1 MNNHSLKV
9 LEFNFIVERLRS
21 HCRSVPGDRLASR
34 LGPLVDLDKINER
47 LDLINE
53 AKDLIVFDGGPPSLE
68 FGNLGERLESA
79 ATAGNIIEPKEFLEY
94 ANFFDTVFKCQKI
107 KSKYEKLSSL
117 VSPLIYPDTVHE
129 KINNS
134 IDYSGEIKDS
144 ASPELKR
151 IRFEFRQ
158 IKTKLDQKFE
168 KYLRDD
174 TASYL
179 SDNIFTIREG
189 RYVLPV
195 REGDKGHVRGI
206 IHDRSSS
213 GATFFIEPSETVELN
228 NRHRELETEER
239 GEINRILRNLSEM
252 LYINLDAIKTD
263 IAILARFDFIVAG
276 GRIAIELDGTRPK
289 FSDTRDI
296 QINNGKHPLL
306 YLNFKDETDREV
318 VPITVSLSDG
328 ANIMI
333 ITGPNTGGKTV
344 ALKTVGLLT
353 MMASSGLFVS
363 ADENSTFVILNDIFA
378 DIGDEQSIDTSLST
392 YSSHLNHIKYAL
404 ENANSDTLVLFD
416 ELGAGTDPEEGSAIG
431 QSIIEMLSKLGTYS
445 IITTHHGK
453 LKALAGKIEGVVN
466 GSMEFDTENLA
477 PSYKFQAG
485 VPGSSFAVQIAKKLG
500 LPDEITTRALE
511 LTDKKEQDLTN
522 IIIELNQKFAEI
534 TKEKEEAEQ
543 YRHKYESLAK
553 IHADKIE
560 DQKQQEK
567 EFRKKQ
573 LKKTEEIISQTRKE
587 IDSLLQEAKRNR
599 KSVETVRKIGKTVS
613 GKLHSTR
620 QELKDLEPPIE
631 GEQAKGLPGEL
642 VYIIGIDT
650 EGEVIE
656 PADSDGRVKIRVGNI
671 TMLTDLSKLLK
682 QNKEPGK
689 KLDTMVKT
697 DYAPEPSMELDI
709 RGMTF
714 EEAEPSIQRYI
725 DDASIAGLHTVSIIH
740 GKGTGALRKKVQDYL
755 RYNYRV
761 ASFRLGNWDEGSSG
775 VTIVSLKPE

>member
-1 MNNHSLKV
+1 M
-9 LEFNFIVERLRS
+9 E
-21 HCRSVPGDRLASR
+21 
-34 LGPLVDLDKINER
+34 KINTR
-47 LDLINE
+47 LDLIGE
-53 AKDLIVFDGGPPSLE
+53 VFDLIKFDGGPPSLE
-68 FGNLGERLESA
+68 FGDLGERLESA
-79 ATAGNIIEPKEFLEY
+79 SLAGTIIEPKELLEY
-94 ANFFDTVFKCQKI
+94 AAFFDTVFKCQKI
-107 KSKYEKLSSL
+107 KSKYSKLSEMVSHL
-117 VSPLIYPDTVHE
+117 VYPQTVHE
-129 KINNS
+129 RVLNS
-134 IDYSGEIKDS
+134 IDHDGEIKDS

-168 KYLRDD
+168 KYLQGA
-174 TASYL
+174 TAAYL
-179 SDNIFTIREG
+179 SDNIFTLREG

-195 REGDKGHVRGI
+195 REGDKGQVKGI

-252 LYINLDAIKTD
+252 LYINLDAVKTN
-263 IAILARFDFIVAG
+263 IAILARFDFISAC
-276 GRIAIELDGTRPK
+276 GRLAIELNASRPK
-289 FSDTRDI
+289 FSESRQI

-306 YLNFKDETDREV
+306 YLHFKNEPGREV
-318 VPITVSLSDG
+318 VPISISLSPD

-344 ALKTVGLLT
+344 ALKTFGLLSI
-353 MMASSGLFVS
+353 MASSGLFVS
-363 ADENSTFVILNDIFA
+363 ADDDSTFVIFNDIFA

-392 YSSHLNHIKYAL
+392 YSSHLNHIKHAL
-404 ENANSDTLVLFD
+404 DNANSDTLVLFD

-431 QSIIEMLSKLGTYS
+431 QSIIEMLSKLGSYS

-453 LKALAGKIEGVVN
+453 LKALAGKVEGVVN

-522 IIIELNQKFAEI
+522 LITELNQKFAEI
-534 TKEKEEAEQ
+534 TREKEEAEKN
-543 YRHKYESLAK
+543 RLKYESLVQ
-553 IHADKIE
+553 IHNDKVE
-560 DQKQQEK
+560 AQKQQEK

-573 LKKTEEIISQTRKE
+573 LKKTEEIINEARKE
-587 IDSLLQEAKRNR
+587 IESLLQEAKRN
-599 KSVETVRKIGKTVS
+599 KKNVEGVRKISKTVS
-613 GKLHSTR
+613 GKLQSTR
-620 QELKDLEPPIE
+620 QGIKDLEPPVE
-631 GEQAKGLPGEL
+631 GEPARGLPGEL
-642 VYIIGIDT
+642 VYVVGIDA

-656 PADSDGRVKIRVGNI
+656 PADSVGRVKIRVGNI
-671 TMLTDLSKLLK
+671 TMLTDLNKLLK
-682 QNKEPGK
+682 RKQESK
-689 KLDTMVKT
+689 KLETTVKT
-697 DYAPEPSMELDI
+697 DYTPEPTFDLDI

-725 DDASIAGLHTVSIIH
+725 DDASNAGLHSVSIIH
-740 GKGTGALRKKVQDYL
+740 GKGTGALRKKVQEYL
-755 RYNYRV
+755 RHNYRV
-761 ASFRLGNWDEGSSG
+761 ESFRLGNWDEGSSG
-775 VTIVSLKPE
+775 VTVVSLKPE